1 MDEGRSTTTR
11 SRSITVNAITRLVL
25 VETLG
30 GIARPT
36 KQFLHACSPIK
47 KWRAPHGPEY
57 GAASATNISKQAR
70 IGGTNWVKSDE
81 HRDAGDGAPAGC
93 CAAEASFIQG
103 SVLLTYS
110 KLSERSSAAALRRKV
125 AEPSGF
131 AGLELGDMGYETL
144 PAPVPRALHV
154 LAHARVPLY

>member
-47 KWRAPHGPEY
+47 KWRAPHGPVY

-70 IGGTNWVKSDE
+70 IGGTNWVKSNE

-93 CAAEASFIQG
+93 CAAEASFRAACY
-103 SVLLTYS
+103 LYS
-110 KLSERSSAAALRRKV
+110 KLSEASAAALRRKV

-144 PAPVPRALHV
+144 PAPVRRALHV

>member
-36 KQFLHACSPIK
+36 KQFLHVFANK
-47 KWRAPHGPEY
+47 EVAGTTRTGY

-93 CAAEASFIQG
+93 CAAEASFRAACY
-103 SVLLTYS
+103 LLT
-110 KLSERSSAAALRRKV
+110 RS
-125 AEPSGF
+125 
-131 AGLELGDMGYETL
+131 
-144 PAPVPRALHV
+144 
-154 LAHARVPLY
+154 